1 MCWNLICTIVKH
13 NLDAYF
19 VYVDLGL
26 LPIKNIDLPE
36 KTGRK
41 KKSTIV
47 RKNKRVFG
55 NSIEERPKEIEKRN
69 EFGHWEI
76 DTVVGTK
83 DESEPSI
90 LTIVERQTRMSLW
103 FKIKAHTSEA
113 VTEAL
118 NKLVQSFADKAALIF
133 KTIKGD
139 NGSEFAQIAELEG
152 KGLQIY
158 FTYPYS
164 SWEKGTNECHNKMLR
179 RFIPKGKAISDYSA
193 DDILFFSDIINN
205 LPRKILNYQT
215 PEQLFEQQ
223 LDLIYAV

>member
-1 MCWNLICTIVKH
+1 M
-13 NLDAYF
+13 
-19 VYVDLGL
+19 
-26 LPIKNIDLPE
+26 
-36 KTGRK
+36 
-41 KKSTIV
+41 
-47 RKNKRVFG
+47 FG

-83 DESEPSI
+83 DESEPSV

-193 DDILFFSDIINN
+193 DDILFFQ
-205 LPRKILNYQT
+205 ILST
-215 PEQLFEQQ
+215 T
-223 LDLIYAV
+223 

>member
-1 MCWNLICTIVKH
+1 MVCTKTLY
-13 NLDAYF
+13 N
-19 VYVDLGL
+19 YVDLGL

-83 DESEPSI
+83 DESEPSV

-164 SWEKGTNECHNKMLR
+164 SWEKEQTSVTIKC
-179 RFIPKGKAISDYSA
+179 SA
-193 DDILFFSDIINN
+193 DLFQKAKRFPITQLMTSCSFQILSTT
-205 LPRKILNYQT
+205 YQ
-215 PEQLFEQQ
+215 EKS
-223 LDLIYAV
+223 

>member
-1 MCWNLICTIVKH
+1 M
-13 NLDAYF
+13 
-19 VYVDLGL
+19 
-26 LPIKNIDLPE
+26 
-36 KTGRK
+36 
-41 KKSTIV
+41 
-47 RKNKRVFG
+47 FG

-83 DESEPSI
+83 DESEPSV
-90 LTIVERQTRMSLW
+90 LTIVERQTRVSLW

-164 SWEKGTNECHNKMLR
+164 SWKKEQTSVTIKC
-179 RFIPKGKAISDYSA
+179 SA
-193 DDILFFSDIINN
+193 DLFQKAKRFPITQLMTSCSFRILSTT
-205 LPRKILNYQT
+205 YQ
-215 PEQLFEQQ
+215 EKS
-223 LDLIYAV
+223 